1 MLAGRQP
8 RSAVVEGGWTGQAAA
23 AVMRGFF
30 LGFLA
35 GFLIAG

>member
-1 MLAGRQP
+1 M
-8 RSAVVEGGWTGQAAA
+8 EGGWTGQAAA
-23 AVMRGFF
+23 AVVGGFF